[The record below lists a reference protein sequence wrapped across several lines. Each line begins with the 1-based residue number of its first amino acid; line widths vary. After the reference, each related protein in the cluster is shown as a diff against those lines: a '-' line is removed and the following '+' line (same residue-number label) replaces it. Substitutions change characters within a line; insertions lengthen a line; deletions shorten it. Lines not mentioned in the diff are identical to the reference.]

1 MVTAGGY
8 QMSVSTTNC
17 GELGWVS
24 DLKGYRYER
33 LDPLT
38 GHPWQAMP
46 ESLERL
52 AKQAA
57 DAAGYPNFEPD
68 ACLIN
73 RYDVGCKMSLHQDR
87 NEKDYRWPVVSLS
100 LGLPAIFM
108 FGGNERSDKYSNVL
122 LEHGDVMVWGGP
134 DRMRFHGVK
143 QIKPGEHPLCGQ
155 SRINL
160 TWRKAG

>member
-1 MVTAGGY
+1 
-8 QMSVSTTNC
+8 
-17 GELGWVS
+17 
-24 DLKGYRYER
+24 
-33 LDPLT
+33 
-38 GHPWQAMP
+38 
-46 ESLERL
+46 
-52 AKQAA
+52 
-57 DAAGYPNFEPD
+57 
-68 ACLIN
+68 
-73 RYDVGCKMSLHQDR
+73 MSLHQDR